1 MGDVADGWHT
11 VIPTSHAGMSRLS
24 QSQLEECERQILK
37 EWEESRHH
45 WSGIGKHVP
54 LANTAESEKLH
65 ERLKLDC
72 DTPLGN
78 GAFGVVQK
86 VKFHANNRPICLA
99 RKQVRPPYPRYPLDM
114 LRDEANVMDKLV
126 HEHIVKLVGTYFYR
140 RKLYLLLWPVAVC
153 NLQDFLAD
161 IDLLR
166 TGEGDRQDIISHL
179 HALDLKDL
187 SAIDQPRSCPKVS
200 IDRPGCPL
208 QYLRQMMGCIT
219 QAIEYCHNTDVRHLD
234 LKPSNILLAPGRV
247 YLADFG
253 ISKDVH
259 DRENTMT
266 RGMPGTPKW
275 RAPELRHHDT
285 DWSMR
290 AADVYSLGMVF
301 LDIATV
307 VHHAPS
313 DEFEHM
319 LDHVSSNPG
328 DFKRLHSYLHKLELQ
343 ALATQEIDDVNAPT
357 FGPRHVLH
365 LISKMVSLTPSSRPV
380 ISQVNNELVELGG
393 IDQVYHS
400 SCCRKSSR
408 WVIDRMN
415 TRLKVVAAERDHL
428 MAGHGEMVK
437 QLQVLKAKDETYE
450 SRLVNERKVHAD
462 NIAKLQAQ
470 LDKERSE
477 RRRLEGVVA
486 EMEQQQSRR
495 PARPGIPRP
504 PSGPR
509 LVSGTANPTGSSAG
523 VTMRTRPPPQPLPI
537 TAPPRSP
544 PSQPPQQSTTPSVG
558 HAPRPSYSQAAA
570 AAATGITPK
579 TGALAAPL
587 RRDSLIPCPSPAA
600 AIPHSSSNP
609 DLTGYTLRSRNS
621 GSKLPRA
628 INPTTPIRAGTPNI
642 HRDPES
648 TDSTQY
654 SMSDSVFSRM
664 SLSKA
669 SLAGTSVAGTPP
681 PAAAHSPAA
690 VMDMRRAPS
699 PVAAAKVEA
708 RKEEPAPKARFSDDD
723 EVEHGL
729 GLGLT
734 DREREPERER
744 RESLVSANSSVRM
757 GVGELSFRDTASIAS
772 SAAIAAA
779 GTMSPA
785 PSESDV
791 SSPRMVHASLEG
803 VSGSGGVKVPP
814 MPTAKSW
821 ADVARRE
828 KRV

>member
-24 QSQLEECERQILK
+24 QSQLEECERQILRD
-37 EWEESRHH
+37 WEESWHH

-54 LANTAESEKLH
+54 LTNTAESEKLH

-187 SAIDQPRSCPKVS
+187 SAIDQPRSCRKTS
-200 IDRPGCPL
+200 RDRPGCPL
-208 QYLRQMMGCIT
+208 QYLRQIMGCIT
-219 QAIEYCHNTDVRHLD
+219 QAIEYCHDADVRHLD

-275 RAPELRHHDT
+275 RAPELHHHDT

-290 AADVYSLGMVF
+290 AADIYSLGLVF

-307 VHHAPS
+307 IHHAPS
-313 DEFEHM
+313 DEFDHM
-319 LDHVSSNPG
+319 LDHVSANPG
-328 DFKRLHSYLHKLELQ
+328 DFGRLHSYLHKLELQ

-357 FGPRHVLH
+357 FGPRYVVH
-365 LISKMVSLTPSSRPV
+365 LISRMVSLTPSSRPV
-380 ISQVNNELVELGG
+380 ISQVNNELAELGG
-393 IDQVYHS
+393 VDQVYHS

-415 TRLKVVAAERDHL
+415 TRLKVVAAERERL
-428 MAGHGEMVK
+428 RAEHGDIVK

-450 SRLVNERKVHAD
+450 CRLLNERKVHAD

-486 EMEQQQSRR
+486 EIEQHQSRR
-495 PARPGIPRP
+495 PPRPGISRP
-504 PSGPR
+504 LSGPR
-509 LVSGTANPTGSSAG
+509 QFSGTSNPVGSVTGMN
-523 VTMRTRPPPQPLPI
+523 MRMPPPSQPLPVP
-537 TAPPRSP
+537 TPPRSP
-544 PSQPPQQSTTPSVG
+544 PCQPPQQSAVPSLD
-558 HAPRPSYSQAAA
+558 HSSRPSYSQAAA
-570 AAATGITPK
+570 AAAAAIPPR
-579 TGALAAPL
+579 TGALAAPP
-587 RRDSLIPCPSPAA
+587 RRDSLIPSPSPGTP
-600 AIPHSSSNP
+600 IPHNGSSP
-609 DLTGYTLRSRNS
+609 DLTGYTLRSRTS
-621 GSKLPRA
+621 GSKLPRL
-628 INPTTPIRAGTPNI
+628 INPTTPIRAGTPSLHN
-642 HRDPES
+642 RDPES

-654 SMSDSVFSRM
+654 SMSDSIFSRM

-669 SLAGTSVAGTPP
+669 SLAGTSVVGTPP
-681 PAAAHSPAA
+681 PAAGAAA

-699 PVAAAKVEA
+699 PIAAAEVEA
-708 RKEEPAPKARFSDDD
+708 RKMDEEMPVRRPRFADDD
-723 EVEHGL
+723 EAEHGL
-729 GLGLT
+729 GLGFT
-734 DREREPERER
+734 DRERER
-744 RESLVSANSSVRM
+744 RESVVSASSGGSRVGGCELSSV
-757 GVGELSFRDTASIAS
+757 RDTASIAS
-772 SAAIAAA
+772 SAAIAA
-779 GTMSPA
+779 GTLSSV
-785 PSESDV
+785 PSGSAV
-791 SSPRMVHASLEG
+791 SSPRLVHASVEG
-803 VSGSGGVKVPP
+803 MRGGGGVNLPP
-814 MPTAKSW
+814 LPTAKSW

-828 KRV
+828 KRA